1 MALPFPPPAS
11 LSPSFI
17 MAPPTEADIEAMT
30 DVFLKAF
37 EMDRGNTYWWSP
49 DRAAQHAWMRRRV
62 ERNMRD
68 PRVRHFKIVDR
79 ASGDLVAWARWN
91 VPEGKEAA
99 FGAGAMAG
107 DGARDVTRLLG
118 SGEEEEAVAGE
129 DKTAAAAAE
138 TRPTTAAADAMAT
151 APAVTDYPEG
161 ADPELCRGFFGA
173 LDGMAKKW
181 NAKSMLDL
189 SVLCTSPKYFKRGA
203 AKALLTPM
211 LEIADAEGL
220 RTSLEATP
228 TGKPLYEKL
237 GFREVDVLKFDL
249 SQLTK
254 DMDGIFEI
262 TIMIREPK
270 AKQ

>member
-17 MAPPTEADIEAMT
+17 MALPTEADIEAMG
-30 DVFLKAF
+30 DINLEAF
-37 EMDRGNTYWWSP
+37 EIDRGNTYWWSP
-49 DRAAQHAWMRRRV
+49 DRAAQLAWMRRRV
-62 ERNMRD
+62 ERKMRD
-68 PRVRHFKIVDR
+68 PSVRYFKIADV

-91 VPEGKEAA
+91 VPDGKEAA
-99 FGAGAMAG
+99 FGPAAAA
-107 DGARDVTRLLG
+107 DDDARDVSRLLIFR
-118 SGEEEEAVAGE
+118 EEEEAVAGE
-129 DKTAAAAAE
+129 KKMTATTE
-138 TRPTTAAADAMAT
+138 TGPAD
-151 APAVTDYPEG
+151 TDYPEG
-161 ADPELCRGFFGA
+161 VDPKLCKGFFDA
-173 LDGMAKKW
+173 LDDMAKKW
-181 NAKSMLDL
+181 DAKSMLRL

-203 AKALLTPM
+203 AMALLTPM

-220 RTSLEATP
+220 RTILEATP

-237 GFREVDVLKFDL
+237 GFRKVDVLKFDV

-254 DMDGIFEI
+254 DKDGIYEI

>member
-17 MAPPTEADIEAMT
+17 MAPPTEADIDAMT
-30 DVFLKAF
+30 DVFLEAF

-49 DRAAQHAWMRRRV
+49 DRAAQRAWMRRRI
-62 ERNMRD
+62 EHKMRE
-68 PRVRHFKIVDR
+68 PGVRHFKIADV

-91 VPEGKEAA
+91 VPEGKETA
-99 FGAGAMAG
+99 FGG
-107 DGARDVTRLLG
+107 
-118 SGEEEEAVAGE
+118 AVAGE
-129 DKTAAAAAE
+129 N
-138 TRPTTAAADAMAT
+138 RT
-151 APAVTDYPEG
+151 APAKTVTDYPEG
-161 ADPELCRGFFGA
+161 AEPELCKGFFDA
-173 LDGMAKKW
+173 LDSMAKKW
-181 NAKSMLDL
+181 DAKSMLGL

-220 RTSLEATP
+220 RTTLEATP

-237 GFREVDVLKFDL
+237 GFRKVDVLKFDL

-254 DMDGIFEI
+254 DTDGIYEI
-262 TIMIREPK
+262 AIMIREPK
-270 AKQ
+270 AKQL

>member
-17 MAPPTEADIEAMT
+17 IAPPTEADVEAMADIYFEAFGT
-30 DVFLKAF
+30 DRESV
-37 EMDRGNTYWWSP
+37 YWWSP
-49 DRAAQHAWMRRRV
+49 NRAAQVAWIRRRV
-62 ERNMRD
+62 ERKMRD
-68 PRVRHFKIVDR
+68 PSVRHFKIADV

-99 FGAGAMAG
+99 FGPAAVADAHG
-107 DGARDVTRLLG
+107 RDVSRLLVPK
-118 SGEEEEAVAGE
+118 EEEEAVAGE
-129 DKTAAAAAE
+129 NKTAAAAE
-138 TRPTTAAADAMAT
+138 TGPTTAADEATAT
-151 APAVTDYPEG
+151 APDVADYPEG
-161 ADPELCRGFFGA
+161 ADPELFKGFLNA

-181 NAKSMLDL
+181 DAKSMLSL

-220 RTSLEATP
+220 RTELEATRA
-228 TGKPLYEKL
+228 GKPLYEKF

-249 SQLTK
+249 SKLTK
-254 DMDGIFEI
+254 DMDGISEV

>member
-17 MAPPTEADIEAMT
+17 MARPTKADIEAMAE
-30 DVFLKAF
+30 VNLEAF
-37 EMDRGNTYWWSP
+37 EIDRGNTYWWSP
-49 DRAAQHAWMRRRV
+49 DRAAQLAWMRRRV
-62 ERNMRD
+62 ERKMRD
-68 PRVRHFKIVDR
+68 PSVRHFKIVDV

-99 FGAGAMAG
+99 F
-107 DGARDVTRLLG
+107 DDARDVSRLPI
-118 SGEEEEAVAGE
+118 SREEEEAVAGE
-129 DKTAAAAAE
+129 NKTTATME
-138 TRPTTAAADAMAT
+138 TGPTTAAADATAT

-161 ADPELCRGFFGA
+161 ADPELCRGFFDA

-181 NAKSMLDL
+181 DAKSMLGL

-220 RTSLEATP
+220 RTILEATP

-237 GFREVDVLKFDL
+237 GFRKVDVLKFDV
-249 SQLTK
+249 SHLTK
-254 DMDGIFEI
+254 DTDGIYEI

>member
-17 MAPPTEADIEAMT
+17 MARPTEADIEAMA
-30 DVFLKAF
+30 DVYFEAF
-37 EMDRGNTYWWSP
+37 ELDRGNTYWWSP
-49 DRAAQHAWMRRRV
+49 DRAAQLAWSRRRV
-62 ERNMRD
+62 ERKMRD
-68 PRVRHFKIVDR
+68 PSVRHFKITDV

-91 VPEGKEAA
+91 VPEGKEAV
-99 FGAGAMAG
+99 FGA
-107 DGARDVTRLLG
+107 V
-118 SGEEEEAVAGE
+118 
-129 DKTAAAAAE
+129 
-138 TRPTTAAADAMAT
+138 ADATAT

-161 ADPELCRGFFGA
+161 ADPELCRGFFDA
-173 LDGMAKKW
+173 VDGMQKKW
-181 NAKSMLDL
+181 DAKSMLGL

-220 RTSLEATP
+220 RTILEATA

-237 GFREVDVLKFDL
+237 GFREVDALKFDL

-254 DMDGIFEI
+254 DMDGIYEL